1 MILFGTSS
9 AAEDDISDVEDVE
22 IDDFGNAKAAAGF
35 SIFVGIV
42 AFIYEILFIVCR
54 FLNFAFMIA
63 ARTIILIVVCY
74 KTSQYYYYTVIII
87 IIILLLLLLSLLLL
101 LLLLGY

>member
-1 MILFGTSS
+1 MILFGASS
-9 AAEDDISDVEDVE
+9 AAEDEISDVDNLK
-22 IDDFGNAKAAAGF
+22 GYANAKVAAGF

-87 IIILLLLLLSLLLL
+87 IIIL
-101 LLLLGY
+101 